1 MSKFVFAILFLTF
14 LVRPSDLY
22 AQRQTQHE
30 IGVNL
35 IKGFQY
41 ENSVWD
47 EKGSF
52 LQVFSPIIYK
62 LFIND
67 SSAIRANFHYSK
79 NVWTPN
85 FSDAFFE
92 NVLGA

>member
-41 ENSVWD
+41 GMKKVVSCKYSVQLYTSYLLMIRQLL
-47 EKGSF
+47 GQISITVRMCG
-52 LQVFSPIIYK
+52 LQIFRMRFRKTY
-62 LFIND
+62 
-67 SSAIRANFHYSK
+67 
-79 NVWTPN
+79 
-85 FSDAFFE
+85 
-92 NVLGA
+92 